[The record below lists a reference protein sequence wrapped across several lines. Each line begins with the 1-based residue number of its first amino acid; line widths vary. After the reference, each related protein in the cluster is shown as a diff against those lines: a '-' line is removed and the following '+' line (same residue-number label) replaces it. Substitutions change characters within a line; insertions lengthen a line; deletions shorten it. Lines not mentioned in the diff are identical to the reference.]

1 MPVTFDDYER
11 QSDEVDWTITEGSN
25 AHAILSFLLENPET
39 GFTPSEI
46 ARATDLPNGS
56 VGPTLQR
63 LEDRDLVRHREP
75 YWAIATG
82 DRIAAYEA
90 MLHSMAATATGET
103 DEWSGVDPQDHE
115 VDPDELEGWRERQ
128 RGADE

>member
-1 MPVTFDDYER
+1 MPVKFDNYER
-11 QSDEVDWTITEGSN
+11 QSDGVDWTITEGSN

-46 ARATDLPNGS
+46 AEATDLPNGS

-75 YWAIATG
+75 YWAAATG

-90 MLHSMAATATGET
+90 MFHSMAANAT
-103 DEWSGVDPQDHE
+103 DEWSAVDPGGHE
-115 VDPDELEGWRERQ
+115 VDPDELEDWRERQ